1 MCVLPTDATVK
12 GSYVNHVN
20 RLTLDKLGDIKMLR
34 FVMIS

>member
-1 MCVLPTDATVK
+1 MCVLTTDATVK
-12 GSYVNHVN
+12 GSYVN

>member
-12 GSYVNHVN
+12 GSYVN
-20 RLTLDKLGDIKMLR
+20 RLTLGKLGGIKMPR